1 MTFQSLSCQSGIG
14 VEVQNQD
21 LQWFIWQFCP
31 SLITLYLYFSPWN
44 TEQPLNSSVEV
55 ALLYDLIIFKEVYS
69 FHFYKVFAFEFP
81 SPLASIRMEKTMH
94 PAGAH
99 CYNFSALVSTAVSIE
114 SRAVA
119 ASWPVF
125 MEVTM
130 SMRRDL
136 QNTPC
141 HETHHSLWI
150 SWWENSVTA
159 SNHAVNSWQSGTKG
173 EKETQRPS
181 SGHVTYGC
189 PQCPTRGTL
198 WLFAF
203 PLPCPV
209 MLSPGAVFASLLSC
223 HATVLSFLIPVKES
237 ALLRFPQEMEQT

>member
-1 MTFQSLSCQSGIG
+1 MAFQSLSCQSGIG

-21 LQWFIWQFCP
+21 LQQFIWQFCP

-69 FHFYKVFAFEFP
+69 FHFYKAFVFEFP

-99 CYNFSALVSTAVSIE
+99 CYNFSALLSTAVSIE

-119 ASWPVF
+119 ASWPMF
-125 MEVTM
+125 MEVTV
-130 SMRRDL
+130 SVRRDL

-141 HETHHSLWI
+141 HETHRSLWI

-159 SNHAVNSWQSGTKG
+159 SNHAVNSWHSGTKG

-189 PQCPTRGTL
+189 PQCPTPGNTVAVCL
-198 WLFAF
+198 
-203 PLPCPV
+203 PLA
-209 MLSPGAVFASLLSC
+209 LSWNALSRAVFASLLSC
-223 HATVLSFLIPVKES
+223 HVTVLSFLIPVKEL